1 MIQGNVI
8 SETELLIPGTE
19 NKKLFISFEEVT
31 PHIASRW
38 LETNEENQRKMNNNQ
53 VFQYATQMKKGL
65 WMPDTGESIKFSR
78 SRRLIDG
85 QHRLKAI
92 IEADEPRTLMVIRG
106 IADENIVKMDQGKKR
121 NLADIFRIQGVNIP
135 QSFTESLL
143 ASVINGIYT
152 NKVFLS
158 KAQKDRESLRVDS
171 RHGNAASPSQLYEF
185 LVANPI
191 IMEKL
196 AELKAFKI
204 PTIAKSVP
212 AGPTIVGWFLANII
226 DSDIAEKILMTFQ
239 ECVPQTDKGRQCP
252 AFIFYNYIQRNRAQ
266 KVQISKHEFPGF
278 WMWAVDHMILDS
290 NPKRFMVSQS
300 HMPGQGHE
308 GSRKLTN
315 FFKNLKEVS

>member
-19 NKKLFISFEEVT
+19 NKKLYISFEEIT
-31 PHIASRW
+31 PYIASRW
-38 LETNEENQRKMNNNQ
+38 LEVNEENQRKMNSNQ

-92 IEADEPRTLMVIRG
+92 VEADESRVMMVIRG

-121 NLADIFRIQGVNIP
+121 NLADIFRIQGVEIP
-135 QSFTESLL
+135 NGFTESML

-152 NKVFLS
+152 NKTFIG
-158 KAQKDRESLRVDS
+158 KAHKDRESLRVDS
-171 RHGNAASPSQLYEF
+171 RHGNTASPSQLFEF
-185 LVANPI
+185 LMANPI

-196 AELKAFKI
+196 SELKSFKI

-212 AGPTIVGWFLANII
+212 IGPTLVGWFLANII
-226 DSDIAEKILMTFQ
+226 DSDIAKHILMTFQ
-239 ECVPQTDKGRQCP
+239 ECVPQTEKGRQCP

-278 WMWAVDHMILDS
+278 WMWTVDHMMLNS
-290 NPKRFMVSQS
+290 TPKRFMVSQS

-308 GSRKLTN
+308 GSSELIS
-315 FFKNLKEVS
+315 FFKTLKEVS